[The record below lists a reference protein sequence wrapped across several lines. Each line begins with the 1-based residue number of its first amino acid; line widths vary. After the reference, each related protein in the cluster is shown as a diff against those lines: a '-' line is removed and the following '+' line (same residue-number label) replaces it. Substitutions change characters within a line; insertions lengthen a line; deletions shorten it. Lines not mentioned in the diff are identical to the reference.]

1 MELSLKTEKNDGRF
15 LFSALS
21 YQDDIVLPTFND
33 ARHLDWVK
41 YGDDNMFPHELLTL
55 FNKSGIHN
63 AIIESKTR
71 MMSGDGIVQDK
82 TEGFSDKTQM
92 FIDKANPYE
101 SMDQVY
107 GKCAMD
113 FELYGLAYIEVLWG
127 KGKKQIAELHHID
140 ATKIRWSKLNDKNR
154 IDTFYYSRDWSNYRK
169 EQYVP
174 IEIPVFNDEKREA
187 RQIIPIVR
195 YTPGLD
201 YYAFPDYIA
210 STKWIAI
217 DTEIANF
224 HFNNLKNGMTPSI
237 FFGFPVGDTTNEER
251 EVIDEKIREKY
262 AGTNNASKF
271 ILAFYDAEGDK
282 KPEVTILESPNADK
296 MYDILN
302 KTTLQ
307 QILVGHKVV
316 NENLVGI
323 STPGKLGSSNEV
335 LQNYELYFNTVV
347 QPEQQKVLDQF
358 RRVMLINGMND
369 ISILDN
375 KPLSMEFSESI
386 MAQILTRDE
395 MRDVIGY
402 EPGAVEEKVDEEV
415 LEEDI
420 TESDDEILIN
430 KVKFKKIFA
439 GVRTIDKGNAG
450 TKVGE
455 ANLDDTYMWRTTT
468 SDNCPSC
475 YEIHPMDLAKILQ
488 WKNKDT
494 MAQEVLEE
502 DITESDDEIVV
513 NKVKFK
519 KIFAGVRTIDKG
531 NAGTKVGEA
540 NLDDTYMWRTTTSD
554 NCPSCKSYNG
564 KTRTLENWLKWAIPG
579 QRSGTNFGSDK
590 TYISPFT
597 KQDGG
602 VPYGTFCEE
611 DCHCK
616 LVKVGKV

>member
-71 MMSGDGIVQDK
+71 MMSGNGIVQDK

-92 FIDKANPYE
+92 FIDKVNPYE

-113 FELYGLAYIEVLWG
+113 FELYGLAYIEVLWDKK
-127 KGKKQIAELHHID
+127 KGNKQIAELHHID
-140 ATKIRWSKLNDKNR
+140 ATKIRWGKMNKKNR

-174 IEIPVFNDEKREA
+174 IEIPIFNDEKKSA

-201 YYAFPDYIA
+201 YYAFPDYMA
-210 STKWIAI
+210 STKWITI

-224 HFNNLKNGMTPSI
+224 HLNNLKNGMTPSI

-251 EVIDEKIREKY
+251 EIIDEKIKDKY

-271 ILAFYDAEGDK
+271 ILAFYDAEGES

-307 QILVGHKVV
+307 QILIGHKVV

-323 STPGKLGSSNEV
+323 STPGKLGSSAEV

-358 RRVMLINGMND
+358 KRIMLINGMND
-369 ISILDN
+369 INILDN
-375 KPLSMEFSESI
+375 KPLSMEFSENI

-395 MRDVIGY
+395 MRDMIGY
-402 EPGAVEEKVDEEV
+402 EPIKEEDVIIDEEIID
-415 LEEDI
+415 ETDI
-420 TESDDEILIN
+420 MEDDEKIV
-430 KVKFKKIFA
+430 VKQHEFKKIFA
-439 GVRTIDKGNAG
+439 GVRTIDGGNAG

-455 ANLDDTYMWRTTT
+455 ANVDD
-468 SDNCPSC
+468 
-475 YEIHPMDLAKILQ
+475 I
-488 WKNKDT
+488 
-494 MAQEVLEE
+494 
-502 DITESDDEIVV
+502 
-513 NKVKFK
+513 
-519 KIFAGVRTIDKG
+519 
-531 NAGTKVGEA
+531 
-540 NLDDTYMWRTTTSD
+540 YMWRTTTSD

-579 QRSGTNFGSDK
+579 QKSGHNFGNGK
-590 TYISPFT
+590 TYRSPFT
-597 KQDGG
+597 KQDGTAAF
-602 VPYGTFCEE
+602 GTFCEA

>member
-1 MELSLKTEKNDGRF
+1 
-15 LFSALS
+15 
-21 YQDDIVLPTFND
+21 
-33 ARHLDWVK
+33 
-41 YGDDNMFPHELLTL
+41 
-55 FNKSGIHN
+55 
-63 AIIESKTR
+63 
-71 MMSGDGIVQDK
+71 
-82 TEGFSDKTQM
+82 
-92 FIDKANPYE
+92 
-101 SMDQVY
+101 
-107 GKCAMD
+107 
-113 FELYGLAYIEVLWG
+113 
-127 KGKKQIAELHHID
+127 
-140 ATKIRWSKLNDKNR
+140 
-154 IDTFYYSRDWSNYRK
+154 
-169 EQYVP
+169 
-174 IEIPVFNDEKREA
+174 
-187 RQIIPIVR
+187 
-195 YTPGLD
+195 
-201 YYAFPDYIA
+201 
-210 STKWIAI
+210 
-217 DTEIANF
+217 
-224 HFNNLKNGMTPSI
+224 
-237 FFGFPVGDTTNEER
+237 
-251 EVIDEKIREKY
+251 
-262 AGTNNASKF
+262 
-271 ILAFYDAEGDK
+271 LAFYDAEGDK

-475 YEIHPMDLAKILQ
+475 
-488 WKNKDT
+488 
-494 MAQEVLEE
+494 
-502 DITESDDEIVV
+502 
-513 NKVKFK
+513 
-519 KIFAGVRTIDKG
+519 
-531 NAGTKVGEA
+531 
-540 NLDDTYMWRTTTSD
+540 
-554 NCPSCKSYNG
+554 KSYNG